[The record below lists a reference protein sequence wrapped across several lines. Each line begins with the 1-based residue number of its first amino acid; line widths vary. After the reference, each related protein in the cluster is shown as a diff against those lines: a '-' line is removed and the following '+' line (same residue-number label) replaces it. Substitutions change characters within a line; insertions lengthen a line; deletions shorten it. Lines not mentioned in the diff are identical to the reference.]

1 MWAASFTSS
10 PYAFELMN
18 LTKEKLTEQLNTA
31 LANKEKMLGNL
42 NAQLGYIQAL
52 QEMLAELDKPEPDA

>member
-1 MWAASFTSS
+1 
-10 PYAFELMN
+10 MN

-42 NAQLGYIQAL
+42 NAQMGYIQAL
-52 QEMLAELDKPEPDA
+52 QEMLADFDKPEPTGSPSSP